1 MRQIFT
7 LQLLFSTIRLSTP
20 LVLAALGGLYSER
33 SGVINIALEG
43 LLLSGAFTAAS
54 VTYYA
59 GSSAAPWLPAGY
71 TQYSP
76 WVGLAAAI
84 LAGALVAYLIA
95 LACIKFKANQVV
107 TGTGINILF
116 LGLPAVLSGAL
127 FLSSGS
133 TPQIPKEDL
142 LPVLYRF
149 VPSFIPQWRIL
160 TDVSVISLLALIV
173 VLVTKYVLYRTPFG
187 LRLRA
192 VGENPEAADAAGVG
206 VNRIRYVGVVL
217 SGALAGIG
225 GAYLSIG
232 QSSLFTRNMA
242 AGRGFI
248 ALAALIFGKWRPVQ
262 TMLACLLFGLA
273 DALTIQLQGVPVSIL
288 SFRIAMVVLIFLVLW
303 FIVHQLPF
311 LNRNRIVELASAAV
325 VCGIA
330 SRVIYASTRGIQN
343 LEIPVQFI
351 AMIPYVVTIVVL
363 AGFIGQSRAPR
374 ALGTP
379 YQKER

>member
-7 LQLLFSTIRLSTP
+7 LSLLFSTIRLATP

-43 LLLSGAFTAAS
+43 LLLAGAFTAAS

-59 GSSAAPWLPAGY
+59 H
-71 TQYSP
+71 SP
-76 WVGLAAAI
+76 WVGLGAAI
-84 LAGALVAYLIA
+84 VAGASVAFILA
-95 LACIKFKANQVV
+95 LACIKFKADQVV

-116 LGLPAVLSGAL
+116 IGLPAVLSGAL

-133 TPQIPKEDL
+133 TPQIPKENL
-142 LPVLYRF
+142 LPVLDRF
-149 VPSFIPQWRIL
+149 VPFMPAWRIF
-160 TDVSVISLLALIV
+160 TDVSIISLLAV
-173 VLVTKYVLYRTPFG
+173 VVVFVTRYVLYRTPFG

-192 VGENPEAADAAGVG
+192 VGENPEAADAAGVA
-206 VNRIRYVGVVL
+206 VNRMRYVGVIM

-262 TMLACLLFGLA
+262 TMLACLLFGFA
-273 DALTIQLQGVPVSIL
+273 DAMTIQMQGV
-288 SFRIAMVVLIFLVLW
+288 AK
-303 FIVHQLPF
+303 LPSG
-311 LNRNRIVELASAAV
+311 ED
-325 VCGIA
+325 
-330 SRVIYASTRGIQN
+330 
-343 LEIPVQFI
+343 IPVQFI
-351 AMIPYVVTIVVL
+351 QMIPYVLTIIVL
-363 AGFIGQSRAPR
+363 AGFIGQSRAPK
-374 ALGTP
+374 ALGTA

>member
-1 MRQIFT
+1 MRQILTFS
-7 LQLLFSTIRLSTP
+7 LLFSTIRMATP

-43 LLLSGAFTAAS
+43 LLLAGAFTAAA

-59 GSSAAPWLPAGY
+59 
-71 TQYSP
+71 QSP
-76 WVGLAAAI
+76 WVGLGAAI
-84 LAGALVAYLIA
+84 VAGAAVAA
-95 LACIKFKANQVV
+95 LLAVACIRFKADQVV

-116 LGLPAVLSGAL
+116 IGLPAVLSGAL

-133 TPQIPKEDL
+133 TPQIPQENL
-142 LPVLYRF
+142 LPELSKF
-149 VPSFIPQWRIL
+149 VPGFLAQWRIFS
-160 TDVSVISLLALIV
+160 DVSVISLLALVV
-173 VLVTKYVLYRTPFG
+173 VLVTAYVLYRTPFG

-192 VGENPEAADAAGVG
+192 VGENPEAADAAGVAVIRLRYIG
-206 VNRIRYVGVVL
+206 VIL

-273 DALTIQLQGVPVSIL
+273 DALTIQMQGV
-288 SFRIAMVVLIFLVLW
+288 AK
-303 FIVHQLPF
+303 LPSG
-311 LNRNRIVELASAAV
+311 ED
-325 VCGIA
+325 
-330 SRVIYASTRGIQN
+330 
-343 LEIPVQFI
+343 IPVQFI
-351 AMIPYVVTIVVL
+351 QMIPYVVTIVVL
-363 AGFIGQSRAPR
+363 AGFIGQSRAPK
-374 ALGTP
+374 ALGTA